1 MTRALRR
8 RLRLIAFVVVVTA
21 VLVITWPGGA
31 RGSGIRSSD
40 THLLL
45 YCAAGIRDP
54 VQSVITDYTRAYGV
68 TIDVQYGGS
77 GTLLSNIDVARRGD
91 LYLAAD
97 AKHME
102 LATGRGLVRETIPLA
117 RQHLV
122 LAVPRGNPA
131 GIRALADLVRPGVR
145 VAYPNPEVA
154 SAGKAIRAVLEQAGL
169 WDTARAQAAVF
180 KPTVNE
186 VVNDVMLGAVD
197 VGVVWDPLVVPQ
209 TTLEAVRLPELS
221 ARQEQIHI
229 GVLDASTTP
238 TRALHFARFLAAR
251 DRGLVTFAK
260 LGYQVDEGDR
270 WEDRPAMTLY
280 SGGVNRVAIED
291 TIRDFEQREG
301 CIVRVN
307 YNGCGIHVAQMKA
320 LPDGEAFPDAYLACD
335 ISFLDP
341 LAERFGQR
349 TLLSQTEVVILV
361 PKANPHGIKRLN
373 DLTQP
378 GLRVG
383 LCNVDQ
389 STLGAL
395 TQRMLTKL
403 GLVQAIEAN
412 VRSRTPTADLLVTQL
427 DTGSLDAVVVYRA
440 NATAVLERHTALPI
454 NLPEARAV
462 QPFAVAKQA
471 QHPQLAQRLL
481 KALEG
486 AASRQRYVAAGF
498 TAPTP

>member
-1 MTRALRR
+1 MTRTQRR
-8 RLRLIAFVVVVTA
+8 RWRLAGFIVVVAT
-21 VLVITWPGGA
+21 VLIVTWPDGGS
-31 RGSGIRSSD
+31 RISGTSSS

-45 YCAAGIRDP
+45 YCAAGVREP
-54 VQSVITDYTRAYGV
+54 VQSVINDYTKTYGI

-77 GTLLSNIDVARRGD
+77 GTLLSNLEVARRGD

-102 LATGRGLVRETIPLA
+102 LATSRGLVRETIPLA

-122 LAVPRGNPA
+122 LAVARGNPA
-131 GIRALADLVRPGVR
+131 GIRSLADLVRPGVR
-145 VAYPNPEVA
+145 VGYPNPEVA

-169 WDTARAQAAVF
+169 WEKARSQAAVF

-186 VVNDVMLGAVD
+186 VVNDVVLGAVD
-197 VGVVWDPLVVPQ
+197 VGVVWDPLVAPQ
-209 TTLEAVRLPELS
+209 PTLEAVRLPELS
-221 ARQEQIHI
+221 ARQEQIRI
-229 GVLDASTTP
+229 GVLDSSATP
-238 TRALHFARFLAAR
+238 TQALHFARFLAAR

-260 LGYQVDEGDR
+260 LGYQVDGGDR

-291 TIRDFEQREG
+291 TIREFEQREG
-301 CIVRVN
+301 CLVRVN

-335 ISFLDP
+335 VSFLEP
-341 LAERFGQR
+341 LAERFGER

-373 DLTQP
+373 DLAQA
-378 GLRVG
+378 GLRIG

-403 GLVQAIEAN
+403 GLVDSVGAN

-440 NATAVLERHTALPI
+440 NATAVLARHTALPI
-454 NLPEARAV
+454 DLPEARAV

-481 KALEG
+481 QALAG
-486 AASRQRYVAAGF
+486 APSRQRYVAAGF
-498 TAPTP
+498 TAPIP